1 MSIRFGATVAGVRLG
16 LVVIGIG
23 CTMACSNLTKV
34 SAPDL
39 VQPSSLDNPQG
50 AVARYAGVVPLF
62 TTAFDSATQ
71 ASGLISDELNAAY
84 SIFYQVDDRTIA
96 QGAASIYPFPV
107 LSQVRINSL
116 LAIAG
121 LEQYDPGMRGA
132 IGELFALNG
141 YVELLFAEHLCSG
154 VPLSVIANA
163 GPVYGAPLPRD
174 SLLAHAVADFDSALA
189 HASDSMRVKFVAQIG
204 RGRALLDLGQPAA
217 AAGAVAGVPTAY
229 AYLTQQ
235 SSAIGAQDNL
245 VYRYMVT
252 NRGYTVADREGGN
265 GLDFVS
271 GLDPRVRT
279 QSLGLGTDGITPIFA
294 WTALSGDAS
303 PLVIASGVEARL
315 IEAEAAL
322 SSGDTTGWAATLNAL
337 RADTVETG
345 ITGLPPLPADSTTT
359 ATPSLRVDVMFRERA
374 FWLFLSSHRQ
384 GDLRRLIRQYGR
396 TQDQVFPVGPYKL
409 GGQYGSDVTFS
420 VEDELSNPKFSRCL
434 NRDA

>member
-1 MSIRFGATVAGVRLG
+1 MSIRFGVTVASARIG
-16 LVVIGIG
+16 LILIGIG
-23 CTMACSNLTKV
+23 CSVACSDLTKV

-50 AVARYAGVVPLF
+50 AVARYAGIVPLF

-84 SIFYQVDDRTIA
+84 SIFYQADERTIA
-96 QGAASIYPFPV
+96 QGTPNIYPFPAF
-107 LSQVRINSL
+107 SQVRVNGL
-116 LAIAG
+116 LAIAA
-121 LEQYDPGMRGA
+121 LEQYDPSMRGA

-154 VPLSVIANA
+154 VPLSVITGS
-163 GPVYGAPLPRD
+163 GPVYGTPLPRD
-174 SLLAHAVADFDSALA
+174 SILARAAADFDSALTY
-189 HASDSMRVKFVAQIG
+189 ASDSTRVKFLAQIG

-229 AYLTQQ
+229 TYLTQQ
-235 SSAIGAQDNL
+235 SSAIAAQDNL

-252 NRGYTVADREGGN
+252 NLGYTVADHEGGN

-279 QSLGLGTDGITPIFA
+279 QSLGLGRDGITPIYA
-294 WTALSGDAS
+294 WTALSSDAS

-322 SSGDTTGWAATLNAL
+322 QANDVNGWTTALNAL
-337 RADTVETG
+337 RADTADTH
-345 ITGLPPLPADSTTT
+345 IAGLGPLTADSTTT
-359 ATPSLRVDVMFRERA
+359 AAPAERVDVMFRERA

-384 GDLRRLIRQYGR
+384 GDLRRRIRQYGR

-420 VEDELSNPKFSRCL
+420 VEGELVNPKFSRCL